1 MDNPLTLCIDE
12 WNLKLTDRSRN
23 RMKIQ
28 IKMGAEETQAFNN
41 FMTELRPD
49 HVSVD
54 DFVRT
59 LFYKGVEKFQEEL
72 FEKMQKY
79 MEEHKDEIDASA
91 LQDMGHAASSMQ
103 GAREQTHEEAMGA
116 SAATIE
122 VIEE

>member
-1 MDNPLTLCIDE
+1 MDNALTLCIDE
-12 WNLKLTDRSRN
+12 WNVKLTDRSRN

-49 HVSVD
+49 HVTVD

-72 FEKMQKY
+72 FQKMQNY
-79 MEEHKDEIDASA
+79 MEEHKDDIDASA
-91 LQDMGHAASSMQ
+91 LAEMGEAASSMQ
-103 GAREQTHEEAMGA
+103 GALPQSHEEALDKN
-116 SAATIE
+116 IE
-122 VIEE
+122 VIED

>member
-1 MDNPLTLCIDE
+1 MNEPITLRIDD
-12 WNLKLTDRSRN
+12 WKFKFTDRSRN
-23 RMKIQ
+23 RMRIQ
-28 IKMGAEETQAFNN
+28 IKMGIEETQAFNN
-41 FMTELRPD
+41 FMKELRPE

-79 MEEHKDEIDASA
+79 MKDHKDEIDASA

-103 GAREQTHEEAMGA
+103 GAMPDEEVVDKN
-116 SAATIE
+116 IE
-122 VIEE
+122 VIED

>member
-1 MDNPLTLCIDE
+1 MDNALTLCIDE
-12 WNLKLTDRSRN
+12 WNVKLTDRSRN

-49 HVSVD
+49 HVTVD

-72 FEKMQKY
+72 FQKMQNY
-79 MEEHKDEIDASA
+79 MEEHKDDIDASA

-103 GAREQTHEEAMGA
+103 GALPQSHEEALDKN
-116 SAATIE
+116 IE
-122 VIEE
+122 VIED